1 MRARRALV
9 LLFAILCGCG
19 AFVFMTRAPKA
30 PASAPVAQRAEEILV
45 AERPLAVGMRV
56 AAADMRWQSVAR
68 DAVPAGALRKSD
80 APDAVQRFAG
90 ATVRQPMAKGDP
102 IFAARLAQGSGGYL
116 ASTLVPGMRAL
127 AVNLDPSGA
136 RSVGGFIFPDDRV
149 DVIVAKAEPARF
161 GQRIDV
167 DAKTLLTGV
176 RVLAIGQQLSDGG
189 GQKTLGGE
197 TATLEVTPQQAQEL
211 VEAMRL
217 GSTNIWLSL
226 RPVNEPVDAAR
237 QAAAFAASR
246 SVTIVGYGMARDAR

>member
-1 MRARRALV
+1 MRVRRGLI
-9 LLFAILCGCG
+9 LIFAILCGLG
-19 AFVFMTRAPKA
+19 AFLLMSRTPTAPV
-30 PASAPVAQRAEEILV
+30 SAPTGPKTDDILV

-56 AAADMRWQSVAR
+56 AAADMRWQEVAR
-68 DAVPAGALRKSD
+68 DAVPQGALRKSE

-102 IFAARLAQGSGGYL
+102 ILAARLAQGRGGYL
-116 ASTLVPGMRAL
+116 ASTLAPGMRAL
-127 AVNLDPSGA
+127 AINLDPNGA

-149 DVIVAKAEPARF
+149 DVIVAKAEPARAL
-161 GQRIDV
+161 QRVEV

-197 TATLEVTPQQAQEL
+197 TATLEVTAEQAQEL
-211 VEAMRL
+211 IEAMRL
-217 GSTNIWLSL
+217 GNTNIWLTL
-226 RPVNEPVDAAR
+226 RPLDEPVDAAR

-246 SVTIVGYGMARDAR
+246 SVTILGYGMARDTR

>member
-1 MRARRALV
+1 MRGRRALI
-9 LLFAILCGCG
+9 LLFALLCGMG
-19 AFVFMTRAPKA
+19 AFVFMTRTPKA
-30 PASAPVAQRAEEILV
+30 PVSAPVAQRAEDILV
-45 AERPLAVGMRV
+45 AERPLVVGMRV
-56 AAADMRWQSVAR
+56 AASDMRWQSVAR
-68 DAVPAGALRKSD
+68 DAVPAGALRKSE

-102 IFAARLAQGSGGYL
+102 ILPARLAQGNGGYL
-116 ASTLVPGMRAL
+116 ASTLAPGMRAL
-127 AVNLDPSGA
+127 AVNLDPNGA

-149 DVIVAKAEPARF
+149 DVIVAKAEPSRF
-161 GQRIDV
+161 SQRIDI
-167 DAKTLLTGV
+167 DARTLLTGV

-189 GQKTLGGE
+189 GAKTLGGE
-197 TATLEVTPQQAQEL
+197 TATLEVTPEQAQEL

>member
-1 MRARRALV
+1 MRARRGVILI
-9 LLFAILCGCG
+9 FAILCGLG
-19 AFVFMTRAPKA
+19 AFLLMARTPNAPAPAPSAPK
-30 PASAPVAQRAEEILV
+30 SDDILV

-56 AAADMRWQSVAR
+56 AAADMRWQPVAR
-68 DAVPAGALRKSD
+68 EAVPAGALRKSE
-80 APDAVQRFAG
+80 APEAVQRFAG

-102 IFAARLAQGSGGYL
+102 ILASRLAQGSGGYL
-116 ASTLVPGMRAL
+116 ASTLAPGMRAL
-127 AVNLDPSGA
+127 AVNLDPNGA

-149 DVIVAKAEPARF
+149 DVIVAKTEAPRY
-161 GQRIDV
+161 GQRLDV

-197 TATLEVTPQQAQEL
+197 TATLEVTPEQAQEL

-217 GSTNIWLSL
+217 GNMNIWLSL

-246 SVTIVGYGMARDAR
+246 SVTIVGFGMARDTR